1 MANSPT
7 VQEGIPF
14 PEAPVVPSEMPS
26 GIGPLSSVV
35 AVCLCGVFAFI
46 DLYATQPLLPL
57 LTGLF
62 HASKAAVGLTVSAS
76 TLGVALSAPVWG
88 VFAERLSRRPV
99 IVWSIVALAVPTLLA
114 ATSPNLHALI
124 FWRFVQGIIMPGI
137 FAITIAY
144 IGEEWPPQSIAL
156 VMSVYVSGTALG
168 GFTGRIISGLAAE
181 RLSWHWGF
189 VLLGLVTLAGSLV
202 VARWL
207 PQERHLRHAHAEA
220 GLAAQL
226 GGMVRH
232 LRNPRLVATFA
243 VGFNILFSLV
253 GIFTY
258 ITFYLAAP
266 PFRLSTEALSYL
278 FVVYLIGLI
287 VTPAAGYLI
296 GHVGLRMGV
305 AGAIV
310 VSMLGVLLT
319 LSHLLAWVICG
330 LALLC
335 TGVFIS
341 QASATS
347 YLRDAAPA
355 GARVS
360 AAGLYISCYYIG
372 GTVAGVVPSY
382 LWAIGKWPACVA
394 FIMALQ
400 VTTMAIAWIG
410 WRERTN

>member
-1 MANSPT
+1 VADSSIA
-7 VQEGIPF
+7 QEELLT
-14 PEAPVVPSEMPS
+14 PEAPLPPSELPS
-26 GIGPLSSVV
+26 GIGPLSSVM
-35 AVCLCGVFAFI
+35 AVGLCGVFAFI

-88 VFAERLSRRPV
+88 VFAERLSRRRV

-114 ATSPNLHALI
+114 ASSPNLHVLI
-124 FWRFVQGIIMPGI
+124 FWRFVQGLIMPGI

-144 IGEEWPPQSIAL
+144 IAEEWPPQSVAL

-189 VLLGLVTLAGSLV
+189 VLLGLSTLAGAVV

-207 PQERHLRHAHAEA
+207 PHENHPHHAHAEA
-220 GLAAQL
+220 GLKSQL
-226 GGMVRH
+226 VQMTRH

-305 AGAIV
+305 TGAIA

-319 LSHLLAWVICG
+319 LSHGLVWVICG

-347 YLRDAAPA
+347 YLREAAPA
-355 GARVS
+355 GGRVS
-360 AAGLYISCYYIG
+360 AAGLYICCYYLG
-372 GTVAGVVPSY
+372 GTVAGIVPSY

-394 FIMALQ
+394 FILALQ
-400 VTTMAIAWIG
+400 MTTLLITLIG
-410 WRERTN
+410 WRERA

>member
-1 MANSPT
+1 MANSST
-7 VQEGIPF
+7 AQEDLLA
-14 PEAPVVPSEMPS
+14 PEAPVLPSEMRS
-26 GIGPLSSVV
+26 GLGPLSSVL

-57 LTGLF
+57 LTNLF

-88 VFAERLSRRPV
+88 VFAERLSRRKV
-99 IVWSIVALAVPTLLA
+99 IVWSILALAVPTLLA
-114 ATSPNLHALI
+114 GTSPSLHVLI
-124 FWRFVQGIIMPGI
+124 FWRFVQGLIMPGI

-144 IGEEWPPQSIAL
+144 IGEEWPPQSVAL

-168 GFTGRIISGLAAE
+168 GFMGRIISGLAAE

-189 VLLGLVTLAGSLV
+189 VLLGLLTLAGSLV

-207 PQERHLRHAHAEA
+207 PHERHPRHIHAEA
-220 GLAAQL
+220 GLGAQIL
-226 GGMVRH
+226 GMLRH
-232 LRNPRLVATFA
+232 LRNPRLIATFA
-243 VGFNILFSLV
+243 VGFNVLFSLV

-278 FVVYLIGLI
+278 FVVYLIGLL
-287 VTPAAGYLI
+287 VTPGAGYLI
-296 GHVGLRMGV
+296 SHVGLRIGI
-305 AGAIV
+305 AGAIL

-319 LSHLLAWVICG
+319 LSHSLAWVICG

-347 YLRDAAPA
+347 YLREAAPA
-355 GARVS
+355 GGRVS

-394 FIMALQ
+394 FIMTLQ
-400 VTTMAIAWIG
+400 VTTMAIALIG
-410 WRERTN
+410 WRERG

>member
-1 MANSPT
+1 
-7 VQEGIPF
+7 
-14 PEAPVVPSEMPS
+14 MPS

-88 VFAERLSRRPV
+88 VFAERLSRRRV

-347 YLRDAAPA
+347 YLREAAPA
-355 GARVS
+355 GGRVS
-360 AAGLYISCYYIG
+360 AAGLYICCYYIG

-394 FIMALQ
+394 FILALQ
-400 VTTMAIAWIG
+400 VTTLAMALIG
-410 WRERTN
+410 WRERS

>member
-1 MANSPT
+1 MATSST
-7 VQEGIPF
+7 AQEDLLA
-14 PEAPVVPSEMPS
+14 PEAPVLPSEMRS
-26 GIGPLSSVV
+26 GLGPLSSVL

-57 LTGLF
+57 LTNLF

-88 VFAERLSRRPV
+88 VFAERLSRRKV
-99 IVWSIVALAVPTLLA
+99 IVWSILALAVPTLLA
-114 ATSPNLHALI
+114 GTSPSLHVLI
-124 FWRFVQGIIMPGI
+124 FWRFVQGLIMPGI

-144 IGEEWPPQSIAL
+144 IGEEWPPQSVAL

-168 GFTGRIISGLAAE
+168 GFMGRIISGLAAE

-189 VLLGLVTLAGSLV
+189 VLLGLLTLAGSLV

-207 PQERHLRHAHAEA
+207 PHERHPRHLHAEA
-220 GLAAQL
+220 GLGAQVF
-226 GGMVRH
+226 GMLRH
-232 LRNPRLVATFA
+232 LRNPRLIATFA
-243 VGFNILFSLV
+243 VGFNVLFSLV

-278 FVVYLIGLI
+278 FVVYLIGLL
-287 VTPAAGYLI
+287 VTPGAGYLI
-296 GHVGLRMGV
+296 SHVGLRIGI
-305 AGAIV
+305 AGAIL

-319 LSHLLAWVICG
+319 LSHSLAWVICG

-347 YLRDAAPA
+347 YLREAAPA
-355 GARVS
+355 GGRVS

-394 FIMALQ
+394 FILALQ
-400 VTTMAIAWIG
+400 VTTMAIALIG
-410 WRERTN
+410 WRERD

>member
-1 MANSPT
+1 MANSSS
-7 VQEGIPF
+7 VQERLPL
-14 PEAPVVPSEMPS
+14 EAPVMAPEPAS
-26 GIGPLSSVV
+26 GIGPLSSVL

-57 LTGLF
+57 FVHIFG
-62 HASKAAVGLTVSAS
+62 ASKAAVGLTISAS
-76 TLGVALSAPVWG
+76 TLGVAISAPFFG
-88 VFAERLSRRPV
+88 AFAERLSRRRV
-99 IVWSIVALAVPTLLA
+99 IVWSIAALAVPTLLA
-114 ATSPNLHALI
+114 ATSPGLHALI
-124 FWRFVQGIIMPGI
+124 FWRFVQGLIMPGI
-137 FAITIAY
+137 FAITITY
-144 IGEEWPPQSIAL
+144 VGEEWPPQSVAL
-156 VMSVYVSGTALG
+156 VMSVYISGTALG

-189 VLLGLVTLAGSLV
+189 VILGLLTLAGSAL

-207 PQERHLRHAHAEA
+207 PHERHPRHVHADA
-220 GLAAQL
+220 GLRFQFVQML
-226 GGMVRH
+226 QH

-296 GHVGLRMGV
+296 GHVGLRAGLV
-305 AGAIV
+305 GAIGLGL
-310 VSMLGVLLT
+310 LGVLLT
-319 LSHLLAWVICG
+319 LSHALAWVICG

-347 YLRDAAPA
+347 YLREAAPA
-355 GARVS
+355 GGRVS
-360 AAGLYISCYYIG
+360 AAGLYLCCYYIG

-382 LWAIGKWPACVA
+382 LWAIGKWPACVG
-394 FIMALQ
+394 FIAVLQ
-400 VTTMAIAWIG
+400 VVTLVIALIG
-410 WRERTN
+410 WRERG